1 MKNNVKLTESLN
13 FRIISYVILLLILFS
28 SLVGY
33 IGYARFTTSMTN
45 AYSDTML
52 KTAET
57 AAASVHPDR
66 LEDDGEAGRAEAE

>member
-1 MKNNVKLTESLN
+1 MKNNVKLFESLN

-33 IGYARFTTSMTN
+33 IGYTRFTTGMTN

-57 AAASVHPDR
+57 AAATVNPDR
-66 LEDDGEAGRAEAE
+66 L